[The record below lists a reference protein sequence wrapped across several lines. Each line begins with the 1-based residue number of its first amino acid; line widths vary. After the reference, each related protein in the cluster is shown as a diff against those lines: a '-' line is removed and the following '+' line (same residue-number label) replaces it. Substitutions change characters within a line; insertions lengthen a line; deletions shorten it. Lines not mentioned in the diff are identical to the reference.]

1 MVPKLQ
7 RPILVGGLG
16 LTASAWLLQWGH
28 PTGAHL
34 GETIV
39 WGALAAGGGLW
50 WLQQRT
56 RTPLDL
62 SPATAVIDR
71 ATVEQSLAA
80 IAPLLTHLE
89 TELPAPTDV
98 SPVLS
103 LIPNLRDRLAALTA
117 ELDRTDLHLML
128 LGGQGVGKTAL
139 AQHLSTAWKA
149 SLSQPLTLND
159 TAGLFSDLNPVAAT
173 PVATTGADL
182 VVFVTAGDLTD
193 SEFQVIKHLQGRKQR
208 VVVAFNKQDQYLP
221 ADRPLILQQV
231 RERLLGVVPV
241 QDVVAIAAAP
251 AMVKVRQHQAD
262 GTTVETVEQ
271 PAADVAALTER
282 LTGVVVE
289 SAQSLIFSTILRQT
303 DELKQA
309 VLAELNRIRRDR
321 ALPLIEQAQWIAAA
335 AAFATPVA
343 SLDLLATAAINTQL
357 VLDLGAIYQ
366 QRFSMEQAKAVSG
379 KMAELM
385 VKLGLVELS
394 SQAIAPLLKSH
405 AVTFVAGG
413 LVQGVSAA
421 YLTRVAGLSLVE
433 YFQEQSQF
441 EPGPSVV
448 AVQSDRLIRALK
460 AVFQDNQ
467 RTAFLQTLVQQAIPR
482 LMPKAAATALPTA
495 AQS

>member
-16 LTASAWLLQWGH
+16 LTASAWLLRLGH

-34 GETIV
+34 GEVIV
-39 WGALAAGGGLW
+39 WGALAVGGGLW
-50 WLQQRT
+50 WLKEQT

-62 SPATAVIDR
+62 SLGTALVDR
-71 ATVEQSLAA
+71 ATVEQALTA

-89 TELPAPTDV
+89 TELPASTDG
-98 SPVLS
+98 SPVVS
-103 LIPNLRDRLAALTA
+103 LISVLRDRLTALTA
-117 ELDRTDLHLML
+117 ELDRTDLRLTL
-128 LGGQGVGKTAL
+128 LGGRGVGKTTL
-139 AQHLSTAWKA
+139 AQQLNAAWTT
-149 SLSQPLTLND
+149 SLSQSLTIAD
-159 TAGLFSDLNPVAAT
+159 TDGLFADLTQAAEVPT
-173 PVATTGADL
+173 ATTEADL

-193 SEFQVIKHLQGRKQR
+193 SEFQILKQLTDRRQR
-208 VVVAFNKQDQYLP
+208 VLVAFNKQDQCLP
-221 ADRPLILQQV
+221 ADRPLVLQQI
-231 RERLLGVVPV
+231 RQRLLGQVPV

-251 AMVKVRQHQAD
+251 ATVKVRQHQAD
-262 GTTVETVEQ
+262 GRVVETVEQ
-271 PAADVAALTER
+271 TPVDISALTER
-282 LTGVVVE
+282 LTGVVTE
-289 SAQSLIFSTILRQT
+289 SAPSLIFATILRQT
-303 DELKQA
+303 DELKQSI
-309 VLAELNRIRRDR
+309 VAELNRIRRDR

-357 VLDLGAIYQ
+357 VIDLGAIYR
-366 QRFSMEQAKAVSG
+366 QRFSIEQAKTVAG

-385 VKLGLVELS
+385 MKLGLVELS

-405 AVTFVAGG
+405 ALTFVAGG

-441 EPGPSVV
+441 GAEPSFA
-448 AVQSDRLIRALK
+448 AVQGVRLIHALK

-482 LMPKAAATALPTA
+482 LMPKATALPTA
-495 AQS
+495 TKS